1 MTDEQL
7 ASVETI
13 KEIADTNNL
22 VIAAI
27 WSANDVVSYYNENE
41 DKITL
46 DEAEEMLFNWEKEI
60 KYNAVTNGYHVIS
73 MMMDENS
80 KEVTQ

>member
-1 MTDEQL
+1 MTDEQI
-7 ASVETI
+7 AAANQI

-27 WSANDVVSYYNENE
+27 WCASDVASYYNENE

-46 DEAEEMLFNWEKEI
+46 DDAEEMLFNWEKEI
-60 KYNAVTNGYHVIS
+60 KDNAVTNGYHVIS
-73 MMMDENS
+73 MMMDKTPSE
-80 KEVTQ
+80 